1 MNLNSN
7 LQMIGLESLPY
18 SKDLLKPTL
27 SVETLDFHYDKH
39 HKGYVDKLNQL
50 IKDTDLENK
59 SLREIVLTS
68 HKEKN
73 LGVYNNSAQI
83 WNHDFYWKSLDS
95 RGSRE
100 PDANLLPLLKN
111 EFGEMENFN
120 NKFLE
125 AGLGLFGSGW
135 IWLVQDPK
143 TLKLSIMQTR
153 NADSPLIFDQI
164 PLITIDVWEHAYY
177 LKHKNKRASY
187 IEAWWN
193 VVNWPFVEENYTKAT
208 L

>member
-1 MNLNSN
+1 
-7 LQMIGLESLPY
+7 MIGLESLPY

-143 TLKLSIMQTR
+143 TLKRSIMQTR

-177 LKHKNKRASY
+177 IDYRNNRAEYLKKVIGLLLNWEFAKNNAH
-187 IEAWWN
+187 
-193 VVNWPFVEENYTKAT
+193 

>member
-1 MNLNSN
+1 
-7 LQMIGLESLPY
+7 MIGLESLPY

-177 LKHKNKRASY
+177 IDYRNNRAEYLKKVIGLLLNWEFAKNNAH
-187 IEAWWN
+187 
-193 VVNWPFVEENYTKAT
+193 

>member
-177 LKHKNKRASY
+177 IDYRNNRAEYLKKVIGLLLNWEFAKNNAH
-187 IEAWWN
+187 
-193 VVNWPFVEENYTKAT
+193 